1 MEENGN
7 NNSNNKFGDLIAE
20 LRSKKNMTQ
29 KELGEKLLVSD
40 KTISRWE
47 NGGSLPDMEMLHEI
61 SKFFKVS
68 LMELAIL
75 RVASKDGNEEIVQN
89 IIKEF
94 NRKDT
99 QKKRIIK
106 IISIIALVIIT
117 FLIATLIFTSSY
129 NKFKVYNVIIK
140 SNDIYPR
147 YGEYVE
153 TKIKDSLYL
162 NSIAI
167 RNYEENP
174 NDTISVDLYYIES
187 DKEYL
192 LHSYSSLDNIRLVN
206 YDSYTPIDNLSKYF
220 DSLYI
225 RVTIIDSKNNVKEYT
240 GKLEF
245 VLDFSNNKIY
255 NNEERL
261 LNTSGINLSQDEI
274 KKILLDN
281 GFEEIYDDTLSK
293 NKNNFKIKYIGT
305 SNKFNY
311 DYINNKLDYRYI
323 YDINRNKLKVHVFD
337 ENNIEIENYT
347 YDVTNDKV
355 IECITGKCNSYKE
368 AMDILNKNLLY
379 LFY

>member
-129 NKFKVYNVIIK
+129 NKFKVYSVAIK
-140 SNDIYPR
+140 SDNMYPTE
-147 YGEYVE
+147 GTFVD
-153 TKIKDSLYL
+153 TKIKESLYL
-162 NSIAI
+162 NSLIL
-167 RNYEENP
+167 RDYEYNT
-174 NDTISVDLYYIES
+174 NDTISIDLFY
-187 DKEYL
+187 KENEKDNILY
-192 LHSYSSLDNIRLVN
+192 SYSNLNNIKFVN
-206 YDSYTPIDNLSKYF
+206 YDSYIPIDNLSKYF

-225 RVTIIDSKNNVKEYT
+225 RVTIIDSKNNVKKYT

-245 VLDFSNNKIY
+245 TLDFSNNKIY

-305 SNKFNY
+305 SNKFSY
-311 DYINNKLDYRYI
+311 DYTKDKFDCRYVYEI
-323 YDINRNKLKVHVFD
+323 SKNYLKVRIFD

>member
-106 IISIIALVIIT
+106 IISLIALVVIT

-129 NKFKVYNVIIK
+129 NKFKVYNVLIK
-140 SNDIYPR
+140 SNDMYPR
-147 YGEYVE
+147 DGEYVE

-162 NSIAI
+162 PSIGI
-167 RNYEENP
+167 RNYEFNQ
-174 NDTISVDLYYIES
+174 NDTISVDLYYLKNDE
-187 DKEYL
+187 EHL
-192 LHSYSSLDNIRLVN
+192 LHSYSSLDNIRFVN

-220 DSLYI
+220 NSLYI

-255 NNEERL
+255 NNDNIL
-261 LNTSGINLSQDEI
+261 ISKTAINLSPTDI

-281 GFEEIYDDTLSK
+281 GFEEISDKILQK
-293 NKNNFKIKYIGT
+293 VNKNSKIKYVSS
-305 SNKFNY
+305 SNKINY
-311 DYINNKLDYRYI
+311 DYTNDKLDCRYV
-323 YDINRNKLKVHVFD
+323 YEVSKNYLKVKIFD

>member
-7 NNSNNKFGDLIAE
+7 KFGKLIAE
-20 LRSKKNMTQ
+20 LRLKKNMTQ
-29 KELGEKLLVSD
+29 KELAEKLMVSD

-47 NGGSLPDMEMLHEI
+47 NDGSLPDMEMLHEI
-61 SKFFKVS
+61 SKFFKIS
-68 LMELAIL
+68 LTELALL
-75 RVASKDGNEEIVQN
+75 RVSSKDGNEEIVQN

-106 IISIIALVIIT
+106 VISISAVIIIT
-117 FLIATLIFTSSY
+117 FLIAVIIFTNSF
-129 NKFKVYNVIIK
+129 NRFRVYNVTINSK
-140 SNDIYPR
+140 DIYPR
-147 YGEYVE
+147 YGTYVE

-167 RNYEENP
+167 RNYIFNSK
-174 NDTISVDLYYIES
+174 DIITVDLYYLENN
-187 DKEYL
+187 EEHL
-192 LHSYSSLDNIRLVN
+192 LHSYSSLDDIRFVN
-206 YDSYTPIDNLSKYF
+206 YDSYTPINDLSNYF

-225 RVTIIDSKNNVKEYT
+225 RITIIDSKNNVKEYT

-255 NNEERL
+255 NNDIKIVS
-261 LNTSGINLSQDEI
+261 NSSINHSPDEI

-281 GFEEIYDDTLSK
+281 GFEETTNITFKKIIK
-293 NKNNFKIKYIGT
+293 NGFIHYMMQ

-311 DYINNKLDYRYI
+311 NFESEKKSYHYV
-323 YDINRNKLKVHVFD
+323 YDINRNELKVHIFD
-337 ENNIEIENYT
+337 DNNLEIENYT

-355 IECITGKCNSYKE
+355 TECITGKCNSYKE
-368 AMDILNKNLLY
+368 AMDTLNNNLLY